1 MSWFDCTHSPTY
13 TLRVGLIL
21 ALGHMTISRAVQVVF
36 LAFLATGCAAISQE
50 ADPDPRDEVIHNML
64 GHFWG
69 NARDIKGRPIQP
81 ASEQERTRVPVS
93 TPVAYRALEAGEV
106 SGTAEWC
113 GLEWEPHY
121 FALTKSARSQG
132 MSDAQVAFVSVLH
145 GFAQGSFASSVAG
158 TTCNSLT
165 KERAQARLR
174 DSAELGLPH

>member
-1 MSWFDCTHSPTY
+1 
-13 TLRVGLIL
+13 
-21 ALGHMTISRAVQVVF
+21 
-36 LAFLATGCAAISQE
+36 
-50 ADPDPRDEVIHNML
+50 ML

-93 TPVAYRALEAGEV
+93 TPVAYWALEAGEV